1 MKKEPTK
8 PAQISLLLRMVGGG
22 YLMYLAWDLR
32 EAFRDGPHF
41 IICAV
46 IFGLAGAVL
55 LGHCIYKF
63 VKKEYIPNTPY
74 YVPAPQEDKEKS
86 NECEEENDD

>member
-32 EAFRDGPHF
+32 EAFRDGSYF
-41 IICAV
+41 IVFAV
-46 IFGLAGAVL
+46 LFALAGAVL

-63 VKKEYIPNTPY
+63 VKKEYIPNTPFY
-74 YVPAPQEDKEKS
+74 TPLPQEEEKS
-86 NECEEENDD
+86 NECEEQNDE

>member
-8 PAQISLLLRMVGGG
+8 PAQISLLLRMAGGG

-41 IICAV
+41 LIFAVLFAII
-46 IFGLAGAVL
+46 GAVL

-63 VKKEYIPNTPY
+63 VKKEYIPNSPFY
-74 YVPAPQEDKEKS
+74 APLPQENEGKS
-86 NECEEENDD
+86 NECEEQIDE